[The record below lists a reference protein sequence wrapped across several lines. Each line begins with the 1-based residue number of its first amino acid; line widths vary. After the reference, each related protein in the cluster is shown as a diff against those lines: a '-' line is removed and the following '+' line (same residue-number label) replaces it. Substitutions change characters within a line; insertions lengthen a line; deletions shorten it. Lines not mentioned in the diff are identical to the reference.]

1 MDFEILLIFPKFTE
15 LRFGQRRKGCTGTV
29 KIYNGIRMHCGESI
43 KEIEYLTPP
52 IVPRRSKE
60 IMYIVVRNVGSR
72 ILMRMPNAIAR
83 NVICLSTVNYQLKD
97 GIKKTVKVCQDTMT
111 KNYTRL
117 IYTVREAQ
125 NMYETGYQY
134 Y

>member
-1 MDFEILLIFPKFTE
+1 M
-15 LRFGQRRKGCTGTV
+15 Q
-29 KIYNGIRMHCGESI
+29 CGENN
-43 KEIEYLTPP
+43 KGIEYIRPQILSPP
-52 IVPRRSKE
+52 KN

-83 NVICLSTVNYQLKD
+83 DVLCLSTVNYQLKD

-125 NMYETGYQY
+125 NMYETASIRLSVPLMTNNSELTNTEIELTQP
-134 Y
+134 